1 MILAEKIMRLRKQ
14 QGWSQED
21 LAVRL
26 DISRQSVSKWESGA
40 SIPDLD
46 KIIKISDLFGVSTDF
61 LLKDEMDEI
70 PATAIRSE
78 EPVLTITKTVDAANA
93 KVHTDAVS
101 AAGAKDQLYNFD
113 GSKSGKPQ
121 ETADIVSAEPSETGG
136 AVCNAQGAGTEN
148 KGIGAGNAAW
158 SDQGAGTGNKGAGSR
173 INIKERKVLLD
184 EANRFMEIVEQ
195 VARKIAIGVAM
206 CILSPVMLIFL
217 AGLAESGETNIA
229 DKWITENA
237 AAGFG
242 VTILLL
248 MVAGGVALIVFNS
261 ARLKKFE
268 YLEHDLLELEYG
280 IAGIVERKM
289 EAFEPVRKRCLTA
302 GVALCISCAVPLMMA
317 VAFDS
322 GEMVT
327 VFCVDMIL
335 ILVSF
340 GVYMFIWSGM
350 IQGSYEKLLEEGDYT
365 REKKIENKKN
375 ENLSK
380 VYWGAVIA
388 IFLGY
393 SFVSMNWHISW
404 VIWPCAG
411 VLYGV
416 VCGVAAMIRR

>member
-46 KIIKISDLFGVSTDF
+46 KIIKLSDLFGVSTDF

-78 EPVLTITKTVDAANA
+78 EPALTITNTVDAANA
-93 KVHTDAVS
+93 KVHMDTVS
-101 AAGAKDQLYNFD
+101 AATVEDQPEFFD
-113 GSKSGKPQ
+113 GSKSVQVKG
-121 ETADIVSAEPSETGG
+121 TADIVSAEPSETGG
-136 AVCNAQGAGTEN
+136 AAWNDQGAGPGN
-148 KGIGAGNAAW
+148 KGIGAGGAAW
-158 SDQGAGTGNKGAGSR
+158 NDQGAGIGNKGAGSR

-184 EANRFMEIVEQ
+184 EANRYMEIVEQ

-229 DKWITENA
+229 DKWITENT
-237 AAGFG
+237 AAGLG
-242 VTILLL
+242 VSILLL
-248 MVAGGVALIVFNS
+248 MVAGGVALIVFNL

-268 YLEHDLLELEYG
+268 YLEHDLLDLEYG

-289 EAFEPVRKRCLTA
+289 EAFEPVRKRCLTV
-302 GVALCISCAVPLMMA
+302 GVALCIACAVPLMMA